1 MAGTFSN
8 PVQAQSG
15 TIPSMQP
22 MSTNNAGAVLAQGL
36 ADIADVFVRREEA
49 ARKAAIPSQSE
60 IDKGETDAGRK
71 LALQRVAEYDRIVQT
86 QGREAA
92 NRWRRKVSLQDQS
105 NLYGK
110 SIDGYV
116 DTWGN
121 MVGGSALKAEEEA
134 YQEAHAQEIKA
145 AAARKTNRIETGRMF
160 ASMTPNLSEEPL
172 TEDQLERI
180 GFFYESQKEQMDFK
194 RKQGDLYLQ
203 ELNIQRNERQLIS
216 EEIFDST
223 VVGINAT
230 VQSMLAEYQGIV
242 SRDPSQS
249 PQAKATV
256 IGELTAM
263 RASIDRDLALEM
275 QKIGGSLSDVPPE
288 RLNGVRN
295 QIDNY
300 IALIRGDY
308 GVELN
313 ETTMRLMTSGAALD
327 YLSID
332 TNSKMA
338 VVAGI
343 NSYAPGTMT
352 TSSGIGAVD
361 PTRSRSQLDVIF
373 QNIEFQV
380 APAIA
385 QANLS
390 PEDTRKVY
398 TDTGKALVL
407 LSATDKPE
415 NKQSAANT
423 LVTAIW
429 EGAMGNRKARSVAL
443 GKNGVINMINESVKM
458 GRGAISSEIQAAAE
472 AEGMTPEELFATYSS
487 RFTRDVIVPSLK
499 GVDSTL
505 IEYMRPAQQG
515 SKLVLEL
522 DVDGY
527 IAATMPKSTPG
538 GLGVSEV
545 SHEVRIRNFDKSR
558 KKAEAEINKL
568 ISSYAHIMNATEEDA
583 AYVLSL
589 VLKDTFTILQGSQA
603 VTQELIERNKPQ

>member
-15 TIPSMQP
+15 TVPSMQP
-22 MSTNNAGAVLAQGL
+22 MSTNNAGAVLAKGL
-36 ADIADVFVRREEA
+36 SNIADTLVKREEA
-49 ARKAAIPSQSE
+49 ARKAATPSQSE
-60 IDKGETDAGRK
+60 IDKGETDVGRK

-110 SIDGYV
+110 SVDGYIE
-116 DTWGN
+116 TWGN

-134 YQEAHAQEIKA
+134 YQAARTQEIKD
-145 AAARKTNRIETGRMF
+145 AAARRTNRIEMGRMF
-160 ASMTPNLSEEPL
+160 ASMTPSLTEEPL
-172 TEDQLERI
+172 TDDQLERI
-180 GFFYESQKEQMDFK
+180 GLFYETQKEQLDFK
-194 RKQGDLYLQ
+194 KKQGDVYLQ
-203 ELNIQRNERQLIS
+203 GLNIQRNERQLIS

-230 VQSMLAEYQGIV
+230 VQSMITQYQDLLK
-242 SRDPSQS
+242 RDPSQS

-275 QKIGGSLSDVPPE
+275 QKVGGSLSDVPPE
-288 RLNGVRN
+288 RLNSVRN

-352 TSSGIGAVD
+352 LSSSISAVD
-361 PTRSRSQLDVIF
+361 PSRSREQLDNIF
-373 QNIEFQV
+373 QNIEFLV

-398 TDTGKALVL
+398 TDTGKALVTL
-407 LSATDKPE
+407 AATDRPE
-415 NKQSAANT
+415 NKQSAANAF
-423 LVTAIW
+423 VTAMW
-429 EGAMGNRKARSVAL
+429 EGAMGNRKTRSVAL

-458 GRGAISSEIQAAAE
+458 GRGAISNEIQAAAE

-499 GVDSTL
+499 GVDATL
-505 IEYMRPAQQG
+505 IEYMRPVQQG
-515 SKLVLEL
+515 SKLILEL

-527 IAATMPKSTPG
+527 IEATRPKSTPG
-538 GLGVSEV
+538 GLGFDQA

-568 ISSYAHIMNATEEDA
+568 ISSYAHIMNASEEDA

-589 VLKDTFTILQGSQA
+589 VLKDTFTILQGSKA
-603 VTQELIERNKPQ
+603 VTQELIERNNPQ